1 MHTSA
6 GRIIYLAL
14 RNPGMR
20 VYEEL
25 AEFYDL
31 VYSDEYDL
39 EFYLREAK
47 NARGPVLEIA
57 CGTGR
62 ILLRLMQ
69 AGIPASGID
78 LSEGMLAVLRNKAA
92 ALGLIPDV
100 HAADMR
106 DFSLGRKFRL
116 IIVPYRSF
124 LHLQSDGDRL
134 MALKNF
140 LEHLEPGG
148 RLILHT
154 YNPSKDELLATG
166 AYRHLDSEEH
176 AMPDGTPYTLDWY
189 LQYDRG
195 RRAGAYRIVLTERG
209 REHVFEMEIAY
220 LPVKEVRTL
229 LGMAGYRNIR
239 LYSGFDYGRF
249 EENSK
254 EALWIAEK

>member
-1 MHTSA
+1 
-6 GRIIYLAL
+6 
-14 RNPGMR
+14 MR

-39 EFYLREAK
+39 DFYLREAN

-69 AGIPASGID
+69 AGVPIAGID

-92 ALGLIPDV
+92 ALGLMPDV
-100 HAADMR
+100 RTADMR
-106 DFSLGRKFRL
+106 DFSLGRRFRL
-116 IIVPYRSF
+116 VIVPYRSF
-124 LHLQSDGDRL
+124 LHLQTDEDRL
-134 MALKNF
+134 RALKSF
-140 LEHLEPGG
+140 MHHLEPGG

-154 YNPSKDELLATG
+154 YNPSKDELVATG
-166 AYRHLDSEEH
+166 GFRHRDREEH
-176 AMPDGTPYTLDWY
+176 TMPDGTPYALEWY
-189 LQYDRG
+189 LNYDRG
-195 RRAGAYRIVLTERG
+195 RRTGTYRIVLTENG

-220 LPVKEVRTL
+220 LPVKEVRAL
-229 LGMAGYRNIR
+229 LEKAGYRGIR

-249 EENSK
+249 TDDSK
-254 EALWIAEK
+254 EAVWIAEK